1 MSLAEV
7 SNGRNNNLN
16 IIRFIAALL
25 VILGHC
31 YLLSGEVQSVGPL
44 YKLTGQPYSGSLAV
58 CAFFFFSGF
67 LINKSVQKGCGL
79 LSFCRDRCIR
89 IIPSLAIVV
98 ILCAFVLGPCITTYS
113 LAEYLTNAQTYQYL
127 LNITVVAPKYNL
139 PGVFETNICGSSVNG
154 SLWTLRVEFLCYII
168 CYILWKAGLSEQK
181 RAKYLIPP
189 FLVAYFTSCYG
200 VFAAAPSVRAALRA
214 CGMFYCGMIYYTYRE
229 SIRIDRMPALL
240 CAAGM
245 VISIAVHLYD
255 IGLLLCLPY
264 VLVYLAFGTK
274 IKWSSFGAKA
284 EISYGIY
291 LCAYP
296 IQQTVTMLFGASMPP
311 WLNFLITL
319 PIAVLC
325 GLLLNIF
332 VETPITRKFKKEP
345 ANPPGALV

>member
-16 IIRFIAALL
+16 IIRFIAALI
-25 VILGHC
+25 VILEHS
-31 YLLSGEVQSVGPL
+31 YPLSGALQSVDPL
-44 YKLTGQPYSGSLAV
+44 YRLTGQTSSGNLAV
-58 CAFFFFSGF
+58 CIFFFFSGF
-67 LINKSVQKGCGL
+67 LINRSVHRGRGS
-79 LSFCRDRCIR
+79 LSFFRDRCLR
-89 IIPSLAIVV
+89 IIPSLAVVV

-113 LAEYLTNAQTYQYL
+113 LTEYLTNAETYRYL
-127 LNITVVAPKYNL
+127 LNITVVAPKYHL
-139 PGVFETNICGSSVNG
+139 PGVFETNLSGSSVNG
-154 SLWTLRVEFLCYII
+154 SLWTLRLEVLCYIV
-168 CYILWKAGLSEQK
+168 CYVLWKTGLSEQK

-189 FLVAYFTSCYG
+189 FLVAYFASCYV
-200 VFAAAPSVRAALRA
+200 VFVAAPAVQAALRA

-229 SIRIDRMPALL
+229 SIRIDHMLALL
-240 CAAGM
+240 CVAGV
-245 VISIAVHLYD
+245 VISTAVHLYD

-274 IKWSSFGAKA
+274 LKWSSFGAKA

-296 IQQTVTMLFGASMPP
+296 IQQTIILLFGGSMSP

-345 ANPPGALV
+345 VNPPGALV